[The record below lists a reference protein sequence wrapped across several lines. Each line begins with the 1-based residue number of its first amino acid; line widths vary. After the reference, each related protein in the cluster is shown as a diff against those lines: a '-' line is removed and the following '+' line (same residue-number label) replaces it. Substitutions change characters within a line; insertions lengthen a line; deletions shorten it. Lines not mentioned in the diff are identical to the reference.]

1 MDELLQHPAVQA
13 GVGPLLIALAVAA
26 ALWRT
31 RMAWLAV
38 AAAYATAVALSVGF
52 SLQPLTAGRK
62 VTLLI
67 VLAAL
72 LGAALDHWRA
82 PARWLVPLLSI
93 ACGLLTWWV
102 FASVLGQREWNERA
116 LIALGLFLFVASH
129 TTLVLH
135 LSDDGAAAGA
145 VGVAG
150 GIAVG
155 IAALWSASIGYF
167 VGGVAMAAGAGA
179 LMLLQFAL
187 NRLRAPGFSGTLPLA
202 FGLALFGAASAL
214 LAQLP
219 WFVLPLLLLVPLA
232 APLNPW
238 RATAPRAR
246 LFAATGAATVAAA
259 LLVAAVWLVA
269 TGATSQPTV

>member
-1 MDELLQHPAVQA
+1 MNELLQHPAVQA
-13 GVGPLLIALAVAA
+13 GIAPLLMALAVAA

-31 RMAWLAV
+31 RLAWLAV
-38 AAAYATAVALSVGF
+38 AAAYVTAVALSVGF

-67 VLAAL
+67 ALAAL
-72 LGAALDHWRA
+72 LGAALDTIRL
-82 PARWLVPLLSI
+82 PARWLAPLLGI
-93 ACGLLTWWV
+93 AGGLLAWWV
-102 FASVLGQREWNERA
+102 FASVLGQPEWGERTWV
-116 LIALGLFLFVASH
+116 ALGLFVFVAAH
-129 TTLVLH
+129 TALVLR
-135 LSDDGAAAGA
+135 LAADGAAAGA

-150 GIAVG
+150 GIGIG

-179 LMLLQFAL
+179 LMLLQFGVR
-187 NRLRAPGFSGTLPLA
+187 RLRAPGFTGTLPLA

-232 APLNPW
+232 ASPHRW
-238 RATAPRAR
+238 RAAAPRTR
-246 LFAATGAATVAAA
+246 LIAATGLAAIASA
-259 LLVAAVWLVA
+259 LFVAAVWLAVRAA
-269 TGATSQPTV
+269 TQSAT